1 MASKPLQPFT
11 AVHTLNFQWAKVGNL
26 AFAQNCADPECDDGT
41 GRPRHLSQTGHEY
54 ALGEPV
60 VVVPHATNTY
70 APWTVYC
77 IECASKWDNFAQ
89 LSFTRNYKFQ
99 NPWAKLMSRL
109 DPRFRAA
116 GEIIDTE
123 IASTKACARHGLTS
137 FYSPAHENHLC
148 AECED
153 HSEVSRALYDHYA
166 HLSVEVHKDNEIT
179 RKKGIGDTPSSMPN
193 ITEEDADNES
203 IEQTEEHRAKAEKLE
218 RATQKRASTTKERS
232 RKSPRRSKPSN
243 K

>member
-148 AECED
+148 VECED

-166 HLSVEVHKDNEIT
+166 HLSTQIHKDPEVT
-179 RKKGIGDTPSSMPN
+179 RKRGVGDTPTSVPN
-193 ITEEDADNES
+193 STEEDADSETT
-203 IEQTEEHRAKAEKLE
+203 EQRAAHADKSTEEKREEQPSASNVKQRAA
-218 RATQKRASTTKERS
+218 RT
-232 RKSPRRSKPSN
+232 PRRSSKSG